1 MAYDMCAAIG
11 AHLIT
16 NEEWMTIVRNVE
28 DKNANWSG
36 GQVAQGHLNTSSS
49 SFILSNNQSVFY
61 LVNKYTEHINSYI
74 VPSEGQWPT
83 LISDPD
89 CNNDSYYIGWRN
101 DCINYKY
108 SASSYHYY
116 PYNAIGNWGTLDSN
130 KFLPGY
136 YATGTITSR
145 DVGYGAIQLSKN
157 APTMQYYLLR
167 NGYEDSSNYHYGNKG
182 LLQLKFLSS
191 EAAYQA
197 AFRCVRD
204 ITP

>member
-1 MAYDMCAAIG
+1 MAQDMCAAIG

-116 PYNAIGNWGTLDSN
+116 PYNAIGNWGALNPN

-136 YATGTITSR
+136 YTSVTSATTSRNAGYGTIT
-145 DVGYGAIQLSKN
+145 LKKN
-157 APTMQYYLLR
+157 APFGQYCLVR
-167 NGYEDSSNYHYGNKG
+167 NGSFADDVIKG
-182 LLQLKFLSS
+182 LLQLQFESCS
-191 EAAYQA
+191 DDYYA
-197 AFRCVRD
+197 AFRCVKNTT
-204 ITP
+204 TP